1 MSARSGAVLVAAF
14 ALPAAVAPSAA
25 APAGGQEAAP
35 AAGFAMTVRMSAPE
49 RADAVTLVRLPPGA
63 PPPEFRQLAAAES
76 GFRAEPLP
84 LPEAD
89 ADGVRRFRTESLP
102 PRGGFV
108 RIPVPLPKAAPE
120 EPDALRF
127 TAEITP
133 PPGFRLA
140 EVFPA
145 PRGDSPDGVT
155 RIATPAPPSL
165 VRFRVVPED
174 ASALGAAALVDGA
187 ALLLLLGLGGL
198 GAFRLFRRPSGE
210 AS

>member
-1 MSARSGAVLVAAF
+1 
-14 ALPAAVAPSAA
+14 
-25 APAGGQEAAP
+25 
-35 AAGFAMTVRMSAPE
+35 MTARMSAPD
-49 RADAVTLVRLPPGA
+49 RADAVTVVRLPDAG
-63 PPPEFRQLAAAES
+63 PPPEFHRLAQGEG

-84 LPEAD
+84 LPAAD
-89 ADGVRRFRTESLP
+89 ADGARRFRTASLP
-102 PRGGFV
+102 PRGRGGFV
-108 RIPVPLPKAAPE
+108 RIPVPLPTAAPQ
-120 EPDALRF
+120 EPAALRF
-127 TAEITP
+127 TAEVTP

-165 VRFRVVPED
+165 VRFRVVPEG

-187 ALLLLLGLGGL
+187 ALLILLGLGGL

-210 AS
+210 AA

>member
-1 MSARSGAVLVAAF
+1 MSARPGAVLGAAF
-14 ALPAAVAPSAA
+14 ALLAPA
-25 APAGGQEAAP
+25 AGGQEAEP
-35 AAGFAMTVRMSAPE
+35 AAGFAMTVRMNAPD
-49 RADAVTLVRLPPGA
+49 RADAVTLVRLPDGGPS
-63 PPPEFRQLAAAES
+63 PEFHRLASADG

-84 LPEAD
+84 LPEAE
-89 ADGVRRFRTESLP
+89 ADGARRFRTESLP
-102 PRGGFV
+102 PRGGFL
-108 RIPVPLPKAAPE
+108 RIPVPLPTAAPE
-120 EPDALRF
+120 EPAALRF
-127 TAEITP
+127 TADITP

-174 ASALGAAALVDGA
+174 ASAIGAAALVDGA
-187 ALLLLLGLGGL
+187 ALLILLGLGGL

-210 AS
+210 AP

>member
-1 MSARSGAVLVAAF
+1 MSARPGAVLGAAF
-14 ALPAAVAPSAA
+14 ALLVSAA
-25 APAGGQEAAP
+25 AGGQEAEP
-35 AAGFAMTVRMSAPE
+35 AAGFAMTVRMSGPH
-49 RADAVTLVRLPPGA
+49 RADAVTLVRLPDGG
-63 PPPEFRQLAAAES
+63 PPPEFHRLAHGDG

-89 ADGVRRFRTESLP
+89 AEGARRFRTESLP

-108 RIPVPLPKAAPE
+108 RIPIPLPTAAPE
-120 EPDALRF
+120 EPTALRF

-155 RIATPAPPSL
+155 RIETPAPPSL

-174 ASALGAAALVDGA
+174 ASVFGAAALVDGA
-187 ALLLLLGLGGL
+187 ALLILLGLGGL

>member
-1 MSARSGAVLVAAF
+1 MSARPGAVLGAAF
-14 ALPAAVAPSAA
+14 ALLAA
-25 APAGGQEAAP
+25 AAGGQEAEP
-35 AAGFAMTVRMSAPE
+35 AAGFAMTVRMNAPD
-49 RADAVTLVRLPPGA
+49 RTDAVTLVRLPEGGPS
-63 PPPEFRQLAAAES
+63 PEFHRLASAEG

-84 LPEAD
+84 LPEAET
-89 ADGVRRFRTESLP
+89 DGARRFRTESLP
-102 PRGGFV
+102 PRGGFL
-108 RIPVPLPKAAPE
+108 RIPVPLPTAAPE
-120 EPDALRF
+120 EPAALRF

-174 ASALGAAALVDGA
+174 TSAIGVAALVDGA
-187 ALLLLLGLGGL
+187 ALLILLGLGGL
-198 GAFRLFRRPSGE
+198 GAFRLFRRPSGV

>member
-1 MSARSGAVLVAAF
+1 MSV
-14 ALPAAVAPSAA
+14 PD
-25 APAGGQEAAP
+25 
-35 AAGFAMTVRMSAPE
+35 
-49 RADAVTLVRLPPGA
+49 RADAVTLVRLPDGE
-63 PPPEFRQLAAAES
+63 PPPEFHRLASAGD
-76 GFRAEPLP
+76 GFRAERMP
-84 LPEAD
+84 LPEAE
-89 ADGVRRFRTESLP
+89 ADGARRFRTGSLP

-108 RIPVPLPKAAPE
+108 RIPVPLPTTAPAD
-120 EPDALRF
+120 PAALRF

-174 ASALGAAALVDGA
+174 ASAIGAAALVDGA
-187 ALLLLLGLGGL
+187 ALLILLGLGGL
-198 GAFRLFRRPSGE
+198 GAFRMFRRPSGE